1 MKAVIPA
8 AGFGTRFLPAT
19 KAQPKEML
27 PVFDKPTIQYV
38 IEEAVASGIDDILIV
53 TGKNK
58 RSIED
63 HFDKS
68 FELEYTLEQAGKT
81 KYLKQVRD
89 ITDLADICYIRQK
102 EQKGLGDAIYC
113 AKKHVGDE
121 PFAVMLGDTITKGNT
136 PCTKQLIDIYNK
148 YNASAISLEKV
159 PMEKVER
166 YGIIK
171 GQEIE
176 NDVYK
181 IDELVEKPPVNQAP
195 SNLAIMGRY
204 VLTPDIFDKIKET
217 GAGVGGEIQLTDAL
231 AKLDNIYGNTFEGKT
246 YDIGNRLEWLKTSIE
261 FAMDDEASK
270 NDLIN
275 YMKDYD
281 TECRLDWVKK
291 SIKFEMN
298 NEESKDD
305 LISYMKEII
314 ASN

>member
-63 HFDKS
+63 QIDKS
-68 FELEYTLEQAGKT
+68 FELEYTLKQAGKT
-81 KYLKQVRD
+81 KYLKQVQD

-121 PFAVMLGDTITKGNT
+121 PFAVMLGDTITKGKT

-148 YNASAISLEKV
+148 YEASAISLERV
-159 PMEKVER
+159 PQEKVER

-171 GQEIE
+171 GVEIE
-176 NDVYK
+176 QDVYQ
-181 IDELVEKPPVNQAP
+181 IDELVEKPPVNEAP

-231 AKLDNIYGNTFEGKT
+231 AKLDKIYGNTFEGKT

-261 FAMDDEASK
+261 FAMDDEESK

-275 YMKDYD
+275 YMK
-281 TECRLDWVKK
+281 
-291 SIKFEMN
+291 
-298 NEESKDD
+298 
-305 LISYMKEII
+305 EII
-314 ASN
+314 ALN

>member
-38 IEEAVASGIDDILIV
+38 IEEAVASGIDDIVII

-68 FELEYTLEQAGKT
+68 FELEYTLQNAGKDN
-81 KYLKQVRD
+81 YLKQVRE

-113 AKKHVGDE
+113 AKKHIGDE
-121 PFAVMLGDTITKGNT
+121 PFAVMLGDTITKGDT
-136 PCTKQLIDIYNK
+136 PCTKQLIDVYNK
-148 YNASAISLEKV
+148 YNASALAVEEV
-159 PMEKVER
+159 PLEKVER

-171 GQEIE
+171 GEEIE
-176 NDVYK
+176 KNIYK
-181 IDELVEKPPVNQAP
+181 IDKLVEKPLKDHAP

-204 VLTPDIFDKIKET
+204 VLTPNIFDLIDET
-217 GAGVGGEIQLTDAL
+217 EPGVGGEIQLTDAL
-231 AKLDNIYGNTFEGKT
+231 SKLDVIYGDVFKGKT
-246 YDIGNRLEWLKTSIE
+246 YDIGNRLDWLKTSIE
-261 FAMDDEASK
+261 FALDDK
-270 NDLIN
+270 
-275 YMKDYD
+275 
-281 TECRLDWVKK
+281 
-291 SIKFEMN
+291 
-298 NEESKDD
+298 ESKDD
-305 LISYMKEII
+305 LIEYLKGIL
-314 ASN
+314 

>member
-53 TGKNK
+53 TSKNK

-68 FELEYTLEQAGKT
+68 FELEYTLKQAGKT
-81 KYLKQVRD
+81 KYLKQVQD

-121 PFAVMLGDTITKGNT
+121 PFAVMLGDTITKGKT

-148 YNASAISLEKV
+148 YEASAISLEKV
-159 PMEKVER
+159 PQEKVER

-171 GQEIE
+171 GEEIE
-176 NDVYK
+176 TDVYQ
-181 IDELVEKPPVNQAP
+181 IDELVEKPPVDQAP

-231 AKLDNIYGNTFEGKT
+231 AKLDKIYGNTFEGKT

-261 FAMDDEASK
+261 FAMDDEESK
-270 NDLIN
+270 N
-275 YMKDYD
+275 
-281 TECRLDWVKK
+281 
-291 SIKFEMN
+291 
-298 NEESKDD
+298 D
-305 LISYMKEII
+305 LISYMKDII

>member
-68 FELEYTLEQAGKT
+68 FELEYTLETTGKDS
-81 KYLKQVRD
+81 YLKTVRD
-89 ITDLADICYIRQK
+89 ITDLADICYVRQK
-102 EQKGLGDAIYC
+102 DQKGLGDAIYC

-121 PFAVMLGDTITKGNT
+121 PFAVMLGDSITKGPS

-148 YNASAISLEKV
+148 YEASAISLEAV
-159 PMEKVER
+159 PENKVER
-166 YGIIK
+166 YGIID
-171 GQEIE
+171 GIE
-176 NDVYK
+176 VESNVYK
-181 IDELVEKPPVNQAP
+181 INNLVEKPSVAEAP

-204 VLTPDIFDKIKET
+204 VLTPDIFDKIKDT
-217 GAGVGGEIQLTDAL
+217 KPGVGGEIQLTDAL
-231 AKLDNIYGNTFEGKT
+231 NDLDVIYGNTFEGKT
-246 YDIGNRLEWLKTSIE
+246 YDIGNRLDWLKTSIE
-261 FAMDDEASK
+261 FAMDD
-270 NDLIN
+270 
-275 YMKDYD
+275 
-281 TECRLDWVKK
+281 
-291 SIKFEMN
+291 
-298 NEESKDD
+298 NESRDD
-305 LISYMKEII
+305 LIQFMKEVT
-314 ASN
+314 NGV

>member
-68 FELEYTLEQAGKT
+68 FELEHTLEVSGKD
-81 KYLKQVRD
+81 KYLKQIRD

-113 AKKHVGDE
+113 ARKHVGDE

-148 YNASAISLEKV
+148 YGASAISLEEV
-159 PMEKVER
+159 SMEKVER

-171 GQEIE
+171 GEEIE
-176 NDVYK
+176 KDVYK
-181 IDELVEKPPVNQAP
+181 INQLVEKPPMSEAP

-204 VLTPDIFDKIKET
+204 VLTPDIFDKINET
-217 GAGVGGEIQLTDAL
+217 EPGVGGEIQLTDAL
-231 AKLDNIYGNTFEGKT
+231 SKLDAIYGNTFEGKT

-261 FAMDDEASK
+261 FAMDDEESRE
-270 NDLIN
+270 DLLEYLRTI
-275 YMKDYD
+275 
-281 TECRLDWVKK
+281 V
-291 SIKFEMN
+291 
-298 NEESKDD
+298 
-305 LISYMKEII
+305 
-314 ASN
+314 